1 MLKLRVFASCDVGLN
16 VGKSL
21 VDSITEFLE
30 FIEVADERVDFFMDV
45 ARFVDLFIDRAVRI
59 DDSDSG

>member
-1 MLKLRVFASCDVGLN
+1 MLKLGVFASCDAGLN

-30 FIEVADERVDFFMDV
+30 FVEVADKRVDFFIDV
-45 ARFVDLFIDRAVRI
+45 ARFVDLFIDCAVGV
-59 DDSDSG
+59 DDSDGR

>member
-1 MLKLRVFASCDVGLN
+1 MLKLGVFASGDASLN

-21 VDSITEFLE
+21 VNSITEFLE

-45 ARFVDLFIDRAVRI
+45 ACFVDLFIDCAVRV
-59 DDSDSG
+59 DDSDGG